1 MGTIQGSDFADPESG
16 EQLFITFLR
25 QSPTTATSRLPFVL
39 AEAMVNHKK
48 MVHPPCAC

>member
-1 MGTIQGSDFADPESG
+1 MGTTQGSDSCDPESG
-16 EQLFITFLR
+16 EQQFTTFLR
-25 QSPTTATSRLPFVL
+25 QFPATAASRLPFVL